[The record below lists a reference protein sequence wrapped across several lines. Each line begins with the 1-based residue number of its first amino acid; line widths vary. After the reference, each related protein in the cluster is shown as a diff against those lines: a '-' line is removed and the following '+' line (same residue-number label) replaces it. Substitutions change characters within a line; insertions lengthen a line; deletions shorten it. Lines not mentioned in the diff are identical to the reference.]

1 MLTRAQFM
9 SVTPRRV
16 AAKPAFTMR
25 RLERLALWGCAAA
38 AAMFIAAIAGRS
50 DVGAQ
55 RVAGLFPAHSA
66 SSRAALSNQAGAGPL
81 DTEAATRELVQRV
94 RGLTED
100 RDRLMTRLAAV
111 ERSLDDVTGSVT
123 RQIEAAKTP
132 SWPSEAGAPATPAA
146 IASVL
151 SPVLPPPA
159 GLTSPSPALPSE
171 EAADATPAP
180 APPAVYGIDLG
191 SAHSVEVLHARWT
204 AFRSTRPKLFEGL
217 RPLVSCKEIGR
228 SKRTEWRLLVGPL
241 PDAEAASR
249 LCASLAAFWPF
260 CQPTTFAGERLA
272 ER

>member
-9 SVTPRRV
+9 SVTPRGV
-16 AAKPAFTMR
+16 AARPAFTMR

-66 SSRAALSNQAGAGPL
+66 SSRAAHSNQAGAGPL
-81 DTEAATRELVQRV
+81 DTEAATRELVQTV

-132 SWPSEAGAPATPAA
+132 PWPSEAGAPATPAA

-151 SPVLPPPA
+151 SPVVPPPA
-159 GLTSPSPALPSE
+159 GLASPSPALPSE
-171 EAADATPAP
+171 EAADATPAA

-217 RPLVSCKEIGR
+217 RPLVSRKDIGR

>member
-81 DTEAATRELVQRV
+81 DTEAATRELVQTV

-100 RDRLMTRLAAV
+100 LDEFDVVLGEEDVANLRERSRFGVVSQTTQAVDKVRRLVQLIRGRFPKSEVRFVDTICQPTKQRQNAAV
-111 ERSLDDVTGSVT
+111 ELAQKCDVVVVIGGAHSNNTHELV
-123 RQIEAAKTP
+123 KTCSRICP
-132 SWPSEAGAPATPAA
+132 RVHHVQT
-146 IASVL
+146 
-151 SPVLPPPA
+151 
-159 GLTSPSPALPSE
+159 
-171 EAADATPAP
+171 AADLRAEWFCAKDNVGITAGTSTPDSVIA
-180 APPAVYGIDLG
+180 AVEETI
-191 SAHSVEVLHARWT
+191 R
-204 AFRSTRPKLFEGL
+204 GL
-217 RPLVSCKEIGR
+217 AVKSGEF
-228 SKRTEWRLLVGPL
+228 SK
-241 PDAEAASR
+241 AIYS
-249 LCASLAAFWPF
+249 
-260 CQPTTFAGERLA
+260 
-272 ER
+272 

>member
-16 AAKPAFTMR
+16 AARPAFTMR
-25 RLERLALWGCAAA
+25 KLERLALWGCAAA

-50 DVGAQ
+50 DIGTQ

-66 SSRAALSNQAGAGPL
+66 SSRAAQSNQAGAGPL
-81 DTEAATRELVQRV
+81 DTEAAARELVQTV
-94 RGLTED
+94 RDLTED

-132 SWPSEAGAPATPAA
+132 PWPSEARAPATPAA

-151 SPVLPPPA
+151 SPVVPPPA
-159 GLTSPSPALPSE
+159 GMASPSPAPPSE
-171 EAADATPAP
+171 AAADATPAV

-217 RPLVSCKEIGR
+217 KPLVSRKEIGR
-228 SKRTEWRLLVGPL
+228 SKHTEWRLLVGPL

-260 CQPTTFAGERLA
+260 CQPTTFAGEHLA

>member
-66 SSRAALSNQAGAGPL
+66 SSRAAHSDQASATPL
-81 DTEAATRELVQRV
+81 DTEVATRELVQTV

-100 RDRLMTRLAAV
+100 RDRLMTRLATV

-132 SWPSEAGAPATPAA
+132 PWPSEAHAPATPAA

-151 SPVLPPPA
+151 SPVVPPPA
-159 GLTSPSPALPSE
+159 GLALPSPALPSE

-217 RPLVSCKEIGR
+217 KPLVSRKEIGR

>member
-25 RLERLALWGCAAA
+25 KLERLALWGCAAA

-50 DVGAQ
+50 DIGTQ
-55 RVAGLFPAHSA
+55 RVASLFPAHSG
-66 SSRAALSNQAGAGPL
+66 SLRAAQSNQAGAGPL
-81 DTEAATRELVQRV
+81 DTEAATRELVQTV

-132 SWPSEAGAPATPAA
+132 SWPSEARAPATPAA

-159 GLTSPSPALPSE
+159 GLALPSPALPSE
-171 EAADATPAP
+171 VTADATPAP
-180 APPAVYGIDLG
+180 RAAGGIR
-191 SAHSVEVLHARWT
+191 H
-204 AFRSTRPKLFEGL
+204 RSRQ
-217 RPLVSCKEIGR
+217 RPLG
-228 SKRTEWRLLVGPL
+228 
-241 PDAEAASR
+241 
-249 LCASLAAFWPF
+249 
-260 CQPTTFAGERLA
+260 
-272 ER
+272 